1 MLPIYKSKLTVFN
14 YDDIPAGHYFKVMLN
29 GSKIQ
34 RYWHREKFNAVA
46 KFIRPNTKLMDFGCG
61 PGSFLHILKDKVELE
76 KATGIDLASKQVDFA
91 KENIAKDS
99 DVINFVGLE
108 EGENDLPF
116 EDKSLDYITSVEVIE
131 HIHPYIVSLI
141 FKEFKRV
148 LKDDGRM
155 IITTP
160 NYRSLWPFIEWLL
173 NKLSPVK
180 YHEQHINKFTPNSF
194 VKYLETMGLEVV
206 SFKSIFVISP
216 FLAPISWKLAKFVQK
231 LEEKLLPKFGSLLV
245 AEVRKL
251 KI

>member
-1 MLPIYKSKLTVFN
+1 M
-14 YDDIPAGHYFKVMLN
+14 DIRKKN
-29 GSKIQ
+29 
-34 RYWHREKFNAVA
+34 
-46 KFIRPNTKLMDFGCG
+46 
-61 PGSFLHILKDKVELE
+61 
-76 KATGIDLASKQVDFA
+76 
-91 KENIAKDS
+91 NI
-99 DVINFVGLE
+99 FVW
-108 EGENDLPF
+108 
-116 EDKSLDYITSVEVIE
+116 
-131 HIHPYIVSLI
+131 LI